1 MQSTLFRQNKPFSI
15 AYVYKSKKDGAT
27 PTLAQ
32 LLTKLYDGL
41 FLSKFYFFLVFTLS
55 RDNNGK
61 RRHKIFFSMFLV
73 HCNLQWRREK
83 KIQRHPKVKT
93 KYFEKWI
100 ILIMSTT
107 LFSRRIKR
115 SPLWKKKIITFGDS
129 AKKTAV
135 DLVFFFFGALQKHYP
150 ILCTFIYSHVILS
163 PIRFFIFFFF
173 KLSSHWMSNE
183 NICHEDLYEY
193 IFSGKPAKKVH
204 L

>member
-1 MQSTLFRQNKPFSI
+1 MRHRSGFVVSYNGTPGNTLIMQSTLFRQNKPFSI

-135 DLVFFFFGALQKHYP
+135 DLVFFFFWSFAETLSDLVYIYLLTCYSVAYP
-150 ILCTFIYSHVILS
+150 LL
-163 PIRFFIFFFF
+163 
-173 KLSSHWMSNE
+173 
-183 NICHEDLYEY
+183 
-193 IFSGKPAKKVH
+193 H
-204 L
+204 LFLL